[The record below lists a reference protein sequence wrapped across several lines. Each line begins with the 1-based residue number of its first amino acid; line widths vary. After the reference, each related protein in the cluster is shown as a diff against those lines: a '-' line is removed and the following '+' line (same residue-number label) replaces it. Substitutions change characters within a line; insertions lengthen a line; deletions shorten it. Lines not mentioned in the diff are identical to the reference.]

1 MKINILSKA
10 EPAKVVQTIH
20 KVVEHAPSFA
30 QHLPHIDPSSLHL
43 IEPTTVAATA
53 GVVVT
58 VVAGIMGKVASG
70 LGGILH

>member
-30 QHLPHIDPSSLHL
+30 QHLPHIDPSAFHL
-43 IEPTTVAATA
+43 VDPLTVAATA

-58 VVAGIMGKVASG
+58 VAAGFIGKLASG
-70 LGGILH
+70 LSGILH